1 MKTYRSLSNDVTAA
15 ILVYKYVDATGCIY
29 LLYISFILSELVT
42 DKRVSFQGI
51 SHHWW
56 KLQVIYSRPLITYDT
71 DEGNE
76 IKVKRAKRAE
86 L

>member
-29 LLYISFILSELVT
+29 LLYISFIFSELVT
-42 DKRVSFQGI
+42 DKRVSFHRHFT
-51 SHHWW
+51 SLV
-56 KLQVIYSRPLITYDT
+56 KITGNLFTSLSYDT

-76 IKVKRAKRAE
+76 TKVKRAE
-86 L
+86 F